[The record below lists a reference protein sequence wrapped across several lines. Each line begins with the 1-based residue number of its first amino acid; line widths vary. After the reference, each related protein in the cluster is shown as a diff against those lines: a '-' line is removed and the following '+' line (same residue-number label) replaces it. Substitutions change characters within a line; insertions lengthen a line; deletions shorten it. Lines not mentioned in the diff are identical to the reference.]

1 MPEMPEVETI
11 RRIIEPQVAGQTICT
26 VTVNHPQVIG
36 YPDVE
41 NFKLNLT
48 GQTIEYM
55 SRRGK
60 YLTFHFANGDRMVLH
75 LRMTGQL
82 LVTPKDYPQEKH
94 THMIADLSGGEQIR
108 YIDVRRFGRFW
119 YLKAEETDEITGQ
132 DKLGLEPLDG
142 TLTADYLKEKLGKRK
157 KPIKEMLHEQSVV
170 AGIGNI
176 YSDEILSAAGI
187 FPGEKCV
194 DLRDGDWALLAEK
207 IREIIC
213 WGIDTNK
220 MSAKEYLAGKGK
232 EYSNIPNLR
241 VYGRE
246 GQPCK
251 KCQSTIERVVI
262 GGRGSC
268 YCPVCQKKKYK

>member
-11 RRIIEPQVAGQTICT
+11 RRIIEPQVAGQAICL
-26 VTVNHPQVIG
+26 VNVNHPQVVG

-60 YLTFHFANGDRMVLH
+60 YLTFHFVNGDRMVLH

-82 LVTPKDYPQEKH
+82 LVTPKDYPQKKH
-94 THMIADLSGGEQIR
+94 THLIADLSGGEQIR
-108 YIDVRRFGRFW
+108 YIDIRRFGRFW
-119 YLKAEETDEITGQ
+119 YLKTDEPDEITGQ
-132 DKLGLEPLDG
+132 DKLGVEPLDDA
-142 TLTADYLKEKLGKRK
+142 LTADYLKGKLGKRK
-157 KPIKEMLHEQSVV
+157 KTIKEMLHNQSVI

-194 DLRDGDWALLAEK
+194 NLSDNDWKLLTEK
-207 IREIIC
+207 IKEIIR
-213 WGIDTNK
+213 WGIDTNQ
-220 MSAKEYLAGKGK
+220 MTPEEYLAGQGK

-241 VYGRE
+241 IYGRE
-246 GQPCK
+246 GQPCNRCK
-251 KCQSTIERVVI
+251 AVIERIVI
-262 GGRGSC
+262 GGRSSC
-268 YCPVCQKKKYK
+268 YCPVCQKKKI